1 MDGKQNIESGF
12 IIKNIILV
20 ESNFSRVNNVVFDNP
35 KNNIN
40 INVNVSVV
48 NNNITVEETI
58 DLVQKHG
65 DNEQMKFH
73 VKMVGIFEKIGE
85 SELKDLDKFGR
96 INGASIIYPYIR
108 EHITSVTLKAGVG
121 AVLLP
126 PVNFTNQVV
135 EKKDNK
141 ESN

>member
-1 MDGKQNIESGF
+1 MDGKQKIESGF

-20 ESNFSRVNNVVFDNP
+20 ESNFSRVNNVVFDSP

-40 INVNVSVV
+40 INVNVAVA
-48 NNNITVEETI
+48 NNIITVEETI

-85 SELKDLDKFGR
+85 SELNDLDKFGR

-135 EKKDNK
+135 EKQINK

>member
-1 MDGKQNIESGF
+1 MEEKQKIDSGF
-12 IIKNIILV
+12 IIKNIILI
-20 ESNFSRVNNVVFDNP
+20 ESNFSRVNNVVFENP

-40 INVNVSVV
+40 INVNVSVA
-48 NNNITVEETI
+48 NTNITVEETV

-108 EHITSVTLKAGVG
+108 EHITNVTLKAGVG
-121 AVLLP
+121 AVLIP

-135 EKKDNK
+135 EKK
-141 ESN
+141 SN

>member
-1 MDGKQNIESGF
+1 MEEKQRIESGF
-12 IIKNIILV
+12 IIKNIILI
-20 ESNFSRVNNVVFDNP
+20 ESNFSRVNNVVFENP

-40 INVNVSVV
+40 INVNVSVA
-48 NNNITVEETI
+48 NNNITVEETV

-85 SELKDLDKFGR
+85 SELNDLDKFGR

-108 EHITSVTLKAGVG
+108 EHITNVTLKAGVG
-121 AVLLP
+121 AVLIP

-135 EKKDNK
+135 EK

>member
-1 MDGKQNIESGF
+1 MDEKQKIESGF
-12 IIKNIILV
+12 IIKNIILI

-48 NNNITVEETI
+48 NRIITVEETI
-58 DLVQKHG
+58 DIVQKHG

-85 SELKDLDKFGR
+85 SELNDLDKFGR

-108 EHITSVTLKAGVG
+108 EHITNVTLKAGVG

-135 EKKDNK
+135 KNNPNN